1 MATSAGPTGFG
12 PLLYAGRVGECV
24 AVSRELGFEGI
35 EIAMRSP
42 AELDQRELEGLLHD
56 AGLSLAALGSGRM
69 FGEDGLC
76 LSDADE
82 AGRAA
87 AVARVNELVDF
98 GAPFGAPV
106 IVGLA
111 RGNRPPDG
119 DLDGALAR
127 FVESMRECADHAAGA
142 GSGLVIEAINR
153 YETAFLNTAA
163 QTVAAVERIGRSNV
177 KVLLDVF
184 HMNIE
189 EVDIAAAV
197 RTTGPLLGHFHL
209 VDSNRRAAGM
219 GHVDFDQVVAA
230 LADIG
235 YDGWLSAEVLPQP
248 DDRAA
253 AEQARRYATSLNQS
267 LEDKQSLKTSS
278 RSVISRHI

>member
-1 MATSAGPTGFG
+1 MSWKACVATSAGATSFG
-12 PLLYAGRVGECV
+12 PLLYAGRVPECI

-35 EIAMRSP
+35 EIGLRSP
-42 AELDQRELEGLLHD
+42 AELDQRVLETSLHD
-56 AGLSLAALGSGRM
+56 AGLILAAVASGRM

-87 AVARVNELVDF
+87 AVARINELVDF

-111 RGNRPPDG
+111 RGNRVPDG
-119 DLDGALAR
+119 DADAALAR
-127 FVESMRECADHAAGA
+127 FVASMRECADHAAGCA
-142 GSGLVIEAINR
+142 SGLVIEAINR
-153 YETAFLNTAA
+153 YETVLLNTAA
-163 QTVAAVERIGRSNV
+163 QTVAAVEQIGRANV
-177 KVLLDVF
+177 TVLLDVF

-189 EVDIAAAV
+189 EVDMAAAV
-197 RTTGPLLGHFHL
+197 RATGPLLGHFHL
-209 VDSNRRAAGM
+209 VDSNRRAAGT
-219 GHVDFDQVVAA
+219 GHVHYDDIVAA

-235 YDGWLSAEVLPQP
+235 YDGWLSAEVLPLP

-253 AEQARRYATSLNQS
+253 AEQARRYATSINDS
-267 LEDKQSLKTSS
+267 LIHTVDP
-278 RSVISRHI
+278 